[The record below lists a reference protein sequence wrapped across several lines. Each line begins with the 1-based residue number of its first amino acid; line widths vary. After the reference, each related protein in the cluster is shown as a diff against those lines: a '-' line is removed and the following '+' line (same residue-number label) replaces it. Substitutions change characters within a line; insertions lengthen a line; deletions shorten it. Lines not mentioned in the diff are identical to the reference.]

1 MVKIESLKDYIGILS
16 EEEFIRLAKKIY
28 DITDFIC
35 EDYPK
40 HKEWF
45 FHQQIPRIF
54 TPNGE
59 ILFARDEND
68 RDKIIAVA
76 CLKKDLDERKI
87 CTLYVSEQFR
97 GQHLGTKMIEE
108 SMKFLGTTKPFITL
122 ADYKLPMFQPIIDK
136 YSWQLTEVIFGLYN
150 NKSKELC
157 FNGFLT
163 KTNSNNKMKMKVKK

>member
-40 HKEWF
+40 HKEQF

-76 CLKKDLDERKI
+76 CLKKSKLPLSIFYSCDEK
-87 CTLYVSEQFR
+87 
-97 GQHLGTKMIEE
+97 
-108 SMKFLGTTKPFITL
+108 TKP
-122 ADYKLPMFQPIIDK
+122 D
-136 YSWQLTEVIFGLYN
+136 SV
-150 NKSKELC
+150 C
-157 FNGFLT
+157 
-163 KTNSNNKMKMKVKK
+163 